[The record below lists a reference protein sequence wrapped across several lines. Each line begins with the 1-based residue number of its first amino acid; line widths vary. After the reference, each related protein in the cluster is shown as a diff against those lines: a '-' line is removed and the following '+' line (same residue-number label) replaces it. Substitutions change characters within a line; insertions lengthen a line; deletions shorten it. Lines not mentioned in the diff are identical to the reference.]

1 MGQMQP
7 LQSTNA
13 LQAWGNTGNGR
24 AIFAN
29 GAHRQLLDQVLQLSR
44 KPSSEGF
51 YAQQLIRGVNS
62 LRASAAPLNSMLKP
76 RHPTRRL
83 LVAGHF
89 EIEYEL
95 NNYYGD
101 CQTDIEIVD
110 IRFIGKEAEKEQ
122 RPALWRVKYDA
133 EIDEW
138 KTDRLPRYN
147 LQPTKAQ
154 PGSKEKPLKIGI
166 NGNGLTLEKAAKA
179 LGDHIARGNKKKY
192 GDYQLF
198 YVPSSG
204 GALAGDW
211 VAIKSLGLQGTDEQ
225 RLASRLLALH
235 MYEAHRQKLHVEWT
249 AHSHGS
255 WVLTEA
261 MRQLAQRKIDL
272 QQRQKIFFSD
282 ATASHLVADR
292 SRHALNMDTSDSSW
306 HNTAPGVAQ
315 MIGGLQLGTAPAR
328 SLVDDLRHRTDKNER
343 LEVGLGLAWDF
354 LNRGMFAYG
363 VASVIIAAAGIP
375 TSLAMLGAGVAI
387 ASLPGAKSKYYTTPG
402 RQLGAWLS
410 RFRRN
415 R

>member
-110 IRFIGKEAEKEQ
+110 IRFIGKEAEERK
-122 RPALWRVKYDA
+122 RPALWRVKYNPKT
-133 EIDEW
+133 EEW
-138 KTDRLPRYN
+138 KPERLPQHN
-147 LQPTKAQ
+147 LQPNKAQ

-166 NGNGLTLEKAAKA
+166 NGHGESRNDAAET
-179 LGDHIARGNKKKY
+179 LGDHIARGNKDKR

-198 YVPSSG
+198 YVPSSS
-204 GALAGDW
+204 GATAGDW
-211 VAIKSLGLQGTDEQ
+211 VAIRSMGLQGTDEQ

-249 AHSHGS
+249 AHSHGT

-272 QQRQKIFFSD
+272 QQRQKIFFSES
-282 ATASHLVADR
+282 TASYAVANHL
-292 SRHALNMDTSDSSW
+292 RHKLNMDTKDGSW
-306 HNTAPGVAQ
+306 HHMTLGPAQVA
-315 MIGGLQLGTAPAR
+315 GGLNYGTAPLLCYLNELWCHTPKDEKPQKIG
-328 SLVDDLRHRTDKNER
+328 SLVWGSGVTGI
-343 LEVGLGLAWDF
+343 VGYNLATK
-354 LNRGMFAYG
+354 
-363 VASVIIAAAGIP
+363 IIASGVIP
-375 TSLAMLGAGVAI
+375 VSLAVLGARMVI
-387 ASLPGAKSKYYTTPG
+387 ASLPGAKKKYYTDPG
-402 RQLGAWLS
+402 HQLADWLV